1 MVIEV
6 TPQKDESSRVEEI
19 TQKVFFKTIEL
30 LGGIRKLAEYRS
42 LTWLPALARASY
54 AIVLKEKFFKTE
66 EEIASR
72 VGITKSTVRM
82 ILRADPEIALK
93 KIKELEEDSG
103 ETKKELKVHTAGAI
117 ARLAYK
123 EIKETTSG
131 Q

>member
-6 TPQKDESSRVEEI
+6 KPYKDESSDIEEKTKKI
-19 TQKVFFKTIEL
+19 FFKTIEL

-54 AIVLKEKFFKTE
+54 VVVLKEDFFKTD
-66 EEIASR
+66 EEIAKI
-72 VGITKSTVRM
+72 VGITKNTVKV
-82 ILRADPEIALK
+82 ILQSSPEIALK
-93 KIKELEEDSG
+93 KIKELEEG
-103 ETKKELKVHTAGAI
+103 IEKAEKQLKIHTAGAI

-123 EIKETTSG
+123 ELKETTSG